1 MDVIETLSGYGWLL
15 VPIGLFLGL
24 LGYRVYRLSLFLVG
38 VFAGLAI
45 GSWIGSETGNNQL
58 YLILGLVIGVVA
70 GFVSYFLVK
79 FSFFVLGI
87 MGGFVLSFFVIR
99 QIGLELEPIGEVIL
113 MLTTAFVGGVLTV
126 LLYKSLIIV
135 FTSIVGTALIYQA
148 TIHYFPQNSDN
159 WSWILYIIL
168 LLVFIIVQMSGR
180 RHHSNPVER
189 SRRR

>member
-1 MDVIETLSGYGWLL
+1 VDVIETLSGYGWLL